1 MSIKLLTIE
10 MLMGVLAAQN
20 LPPGESRQP
29 KAIIPFELSYF
40 DIREAIYMDYSGG
53 RIEVEFEIDESG
65 NVINPVIVDTF
76 DVSLNDVVIDKI
88 KRTKYKPALQ
98 NGRPVRVRYRMPI
111 RFK

>member
-1 MSIKLLTIE
+1 
-10 MLMGVLAAQN
+10 
-20 LPPGESRQP
+20 
-29 KAIIPFELSYF
+29 
-40 DIREAIYMDYSGG
+40 MDYSGG

-88 KRTKYKPALQ
+88 KRTKYTPALQ